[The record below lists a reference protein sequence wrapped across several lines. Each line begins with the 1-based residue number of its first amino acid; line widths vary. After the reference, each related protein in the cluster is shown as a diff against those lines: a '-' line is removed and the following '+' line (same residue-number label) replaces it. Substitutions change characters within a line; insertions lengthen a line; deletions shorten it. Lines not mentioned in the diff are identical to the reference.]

1 MFAGDV
7 YKLLKGAADTAFV
20 VTLGGEICS
29 WNAAAEKLT
38 GYAAGDVE
46 AGLVMRY

>member
-7 YKLLKGAADTAFV
+7 YKLLEGTADAAFV
-20 VTLGGEICS
+20 VTVEGEICS

-38 GYAAGDVE
+38 GYAAAESSEQD
-46 AGLVMRY
+46 LS